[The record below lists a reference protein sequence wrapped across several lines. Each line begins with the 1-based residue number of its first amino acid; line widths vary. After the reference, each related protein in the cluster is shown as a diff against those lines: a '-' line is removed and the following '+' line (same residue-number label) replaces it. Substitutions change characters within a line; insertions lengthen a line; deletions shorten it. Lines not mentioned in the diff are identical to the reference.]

1 MAALNVLG
9 ARATMDRPETEA
21 WFAAQP
27 TPFRLLVLLEVMH
40 WLTIALRDVA
50 TRDGLDA
57 RARWDAAYLV
67 SECNHRLVGY
77 NTAVMTGQPHYPDDV
92 IIDIL
97 FDYLDHPNLAPY
109 THGVWDS
116 AVENATRFGAHLR
129 Q

>member
-1 MAALNVLG
+1 
-9 ARATMDRPETEA
+9 MDRPEIES
-21 WFAAQP
+21 WFAAQSAQ
-27 TPFRLLVLLEVMH
+27 FRMLVLLKVMH
-40 WLTIALRDVA
+40 ELTIVLREISFVGDWEKKWQ
-50 TRDGLDA
+50 L
-57 RARWDAAYLV
+57 AYLV

-92 IIDIL
+92 IIGIL